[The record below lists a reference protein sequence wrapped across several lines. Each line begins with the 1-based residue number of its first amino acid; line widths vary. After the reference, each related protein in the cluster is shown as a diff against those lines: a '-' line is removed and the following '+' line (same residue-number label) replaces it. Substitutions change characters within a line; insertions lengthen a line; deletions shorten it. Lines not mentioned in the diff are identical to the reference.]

1 MCAIFFSSCCVC
13 VYARSLTCA
22 LVLVDCIQSLWFFFS
37 FVLCT
42 LRNFMRLISMLA
54 KRQQQQ
60 QQINLFR
67 SIHFIL
73 KFSICCFWRC
83 HCFVVISSYIW
94 VYICIYTVL
103 QTSPYYSSTA
113 HSAIQVS
120 KTYTLVWLVLD
131 IFSFCLLLFYSMCIR
146 VCALFSSPVRASIQ
160 FSTKKEVWYIC
171 IQITKAVPYTID
183 ISYCNNNNNTLDSER
198 KNKNKNKM
206 KNKMKIE
213 WKKARRSTNQRTKY
227 DTAKN
232 LYLYYFRAQIQ

>member
-1 MCAIFFSSCCVC
+1 MLSYCRLRSVFRWFFLSQLLLLLLLTVYIYILLWIDLASSARTFSTLHSHVFLMDVCHFFLLLLCVC
-13 VYARSLTCA
+13 VCSLTH
-22 LVLVDCIQSLWFFFS
+22 VCISTGWLYSIFVIFFP

-54 KRQQQQ
+54 KRQQHQ
-60 QQINLFR
+60 QQINLFRLR

-160 FSTKKEVWYIC
+160 FSTKKRCGTFVF
-171 IQITKAVPYTID
+171 K
-183 ISYCNNNNNTLDSER
+183 
-198 KNKNKNKM
+198 
-206 KNKMKIE
+206 
-213 WKKARRSTNQRTKY
+213 
-227 DTAKN
+227 
-232 LYLYYFRAQIQ
+232 